1 MNFSEKEKIKTLQ
14 NSLYFERALFIVG
27 PPNAGKSYQ
36 IRNMFRDIRFRNGG
50 IPLPNNRRP
59 GKINLSN
66 ERKLLL
72 RIMSPQENGEDWE
85 KFITKILKT
94 AQSGRWNLVSAMQTD
109 PTNMETDPSNKMPD
123 LKQCIKDFISEFNPE
138 RIRVCFLSPIHNGDM
153 LPNEIFEVTIP
164 SLLRLDNRIECCTI
178 DANHDHG
185 LFLAD
190 FFDFT

>member
-1 MNFSEKEKIKTLQ
+1 MNFSQKEQIKCLQ
-14 NSLYFERALFIVG
+14 NSLYFERALFVVG

-36 IRNMFRDIRFRNGG
+36 IRDMFRDIRFGNGG
-50 IPLPNNRRP
+50 IPLLNSRRP
-59 GKINLSN
+59 GKIHLSN
-66 ERKLLL
+66 ERKLFI
-72 RIMSPQENGEDWE
+72 RIMSPQESGDNWK

-138 RIRVCFLSPIHNGDM
+138 RIRICFLSPVYMGNR
-153 LPNEIFEVTIP
+153 LPVEIFDVTIP
-164 SLLRLDNRIECCTI
+164 NLLGLDNRVECCTI
-178 DANHDHG
+178 DANFNHG